1 MSLAAQ
7 LWGSTNERIHT
18 IGTLSLGLSAIF
30 FLSLEPAIKQEGLLI
45 FTTFGLGAALI
56 GVATLRNSWGRWRYD
71 SDTLI
76 LLRKTGHWEFVHHS
90 AVMVLGWYISWRGRV
105 AHVDCGRFTVRRARP
120 DDRPSG
126 GSTVARCYGLFR
138 AAYWMACSSIT
149 FQTIFGM
156 CALAYSLWLLN
167 ILYFYQQSTI

>member
-56 GVATLRNSWGRWRYD
+56 GVATLRYCSH
-71 SDTLI
+71 
-76 LLRKTGHWEFVHHS
+76 GH
-90 AVMVLGWYISWRGRV
+90 GG
-105 AHVDCGRFTVRRARP
+105 GG
-120 DDRPSG
+120 G
-126 GSTVARCYGLFR
+126 GSLGPAPP
-138 AAYWMACSSIT
+138 
-149 FQTIFGM
+149 
-156 CALAYSLWLLN
+156 
-167 ILYFYQQSTI
+167 